1 MGSVRFGMVADALSQ
16 GLGLFAGK
24 KADEERE
31 RIERQWKEAMAN
43 LAADRQDARA
53 TETNRLADERADKR
67 EASDAARF
75 ETGQENQTER
85 ARLSNER
92 ITNEGEL
99 NRSAREDEFDTTRTD
114 RAEESLFK
122 RIDAARERAIKSI
135 DEAKAMMDETAEERI
150 TNAFMQERDEMI
162 VGHVLRLGQRGAPGY
177 QIDSPGSIESKFI
190 ELGMGPDSATT
201 RTNELGS
208 MLWPGP
214 GPTSSTT
221 GGPGGVPFA
230 PDTPGFEQAQ
240 ANAPPPLIP
249 PPAPAPAPAPTQQVA
264 PVVATNA
271 APGVQPANTAA
282 AGSMPVNMVQP
293 AGNTDLYQPP
303 AGPQP
308 WGVQA
313 GQGID
318 NILEMMK
325 KQASPETGF

>member
-1 MGSVRFGMVADALSQ
+1 VSAKRLGVDMSSVRFGMAADALSQ

-31 RIERQWKEAMAN
+31 RIERQWKEAMAD

-53 TETNRLADERADKR
+53 DEANRLADERADKR

-75 ETGQENQTER
+75 ETAQTGQTER
-85 ARLSNER
+85 ANAANER
-92 ITNEGEL
+92 ITSEGEL
-99 NRSAREDEFDTTRTD
+99 NREARDNEFDLTRTD

-122 RIDAARERAIKSI
+122 RIDQARERAIKSI

-150 TNAFMQERDEMI
+150 TASFMQERDEMI
-162 VGHVLRLGQRGAPGY
+162 AGHVLRLGQRNAPGY
-177 QIDSPGSIESKFI
+177 QIDSPGAIESKFI
-190 ELGMGPDSATT
+190 ELGMGPDSATS

-208 MLWPGP
+208 VLWPQA

-240 ANAPPPLIP
+240 ANAPPPLFT
-249 PPAPAPAPAPTQQVA
+249 PPAPAQQAAAPVVTPPVQAIPPAPT
-264 PVVATNA
+264 A
-271 APGVQPANTAA
+271 APPPMNTAA
-282 AGSMPVNMVQP
+282 SPQP
-293 AGNTDLYQPP
+293 AAP

-308 WGVQA
+308 WGIKA
-313 GQGID
+313 ASGID
-318 NILEMMK
+318 NVFEMMK
-325 KQASPETGF
+325 KQGSPAGL